1 MSKLVEEW
9 RDIQGYEGLYQVS
22 DWGRVKSLDRVLTQ
36 KCRWGSDVTHL
47 YPSTILIPSK
57 SKQGYMRVR
66 LSKPHK
72 SRCFFLH
79 ILVWETFNGVKPK
92 GMQVNHIDE
101 DKTNNALWNLNL
113 MTPKEN
119 TNYGTCISRRVKTRM
134 NNPNIFEHIEKID
147 IITGE
152 ILEHYISSGEA
163 SRKNKGFSVNKIRQC
178 CNGGYFDYRRNKWVN
193 TNQYKG
199 FCWRFAK

>member
-1 MSKLVEEW
+1 MSKLIEEW
-9 RDIQGYEGLYQVS
+9 KPIKGYEGLYEVS
-22 DWGRVKSLDRVLTQ
+22 DWGRVKSLDRILIQ

-47 YPSTILIPSK
+47 YPSTILMPSK
-57 SKQGYMRVR
+57 SKGGYMRVR
-66 LSKPHK
+66 LSKLQK
-72 SRCFFLH
+72 ARMFFVH
-79 ILVWETFNGVKPK
+79 VLVWEAFNGDKPK

-101 DKTNNALWNLNL
+101 DKANNVLWNLNL

-134 NNPNIFEHIEKID
+134 NNPNIFEHVDKID

-152 ILEHYISSGEA
+152 ILEHYISAGEA
-163 SRKNKGFSVNKIRQC
+163 SRKNKGFSQNKIRQC
-178 CNGGYFDYRRNKWVN
+178 CNGGYFDNRRNKWVN

-199 FCWRFAK
+199 FGWRFT